1 MGYLSLSLS
10 FSFWCLDLVFSHL
23 LVSSSESSSPSTPDA
38 DVGGQLSSPLRKSFH
53 RRTSLQPL
61 VKSIPDLRK
70 GIININNHPPHKKK
84 KNYYYP
90 EGIEIL
96 KQKNL
101 HPPSD
106 PQQLHQKFPIAFFS
120 YQLTFFWVRFGL
132 IGFLVHECIFI
143 LHLPSRIVNG
153 LFLNYECMCTRNRF
167 AVVHLCVD
175 CFSCGYRTKSSCSS
189 SFFLFCPVVRF
200 HFTLEGG

>member
-84 KNYYYP
+84 KK
-90 EGIEIL
+90 L
-96 KQKNL
+96 L
-101 HPPSD
+101 
-106 PQQLHQKFPIAFFS
+106 L
-120 YQLTFFWVRFGL
+120 
-132 IGFLVHECIFI
+132 
-143 LHLPSRIVNG
+143 SR
-153 LFLNYECMCTRNRF
+153 RN
-167 AVVHLCVD
+167 
-175 CFSCGYRTKSSCSS
+175 
-189 SFFLFCPVVRF
+189 
-200 HFTLEGG
+200 